1 MKLADPPAHSISIR
15 EWIWEY
21 KTGEDRLWSR
31 GTVEP
36 LYRGNHLCT
45 SVCVLHREVYLIQ
58 IRSTSLGLQ
67 AVSSIERCPPF
78 TLLHMLHCIQI
89 HIAIQIP
96 SQVTLYSDSYCDS
109 DSFTGYTVFRFR
121 LRFRFLYRLHC
132 THTPLSHTIAS
143 QSPTSLYKLL
153 TMLQSLVYTNTHN
166 VSWVECGR
174 GHMVRKE
181 SFSPMDICICN
192 WVRFDKYNT
201 INWSCSGGGGGW

>member
-1 MKLADPPAHSISIR
+1 MASTTVSLCCRCTHVYTPNPCLVIFTCNETGRSPCPFYFR

-21 KTGEDRLWSR
+21 KTGEARLWSR

-109 DSFTGYTVFRFR
+109 DSFTGYTV
-121 LRFRFLYRLHC
+121 C
-132 THTPLSHTIAS
+132 THHCPTPLLANLLLVF
-143 QSPTSLYKLL
+143 TS
-153 TMLQSLVYTNTHN
+153 
-166 VSWVECGR
+166 C
-174 GHMVRKE
+174 
-181 SFSPMDICICN
+181 
-192 WVRFDKYNT
+192 
-201 INWSCSGGGGGW
+201 